1 MPGQRRALTATL
13 CCLTGWLAF
22 EPAGVAGRDVD
33 GIEIDALAISDR
45 VAIFVSAQKVDVDPR
60 ALGAATVARVGL
72 RFRFIPGLI
81 HGL

>member
-13 CCLTGWLAF
+13 CCLTGWLALH
-22 EPAGVAGRDVD
+22 AGRDVD